1 VVTEQLAAL
10 EPVLRAVN
18 GALVLLVVVLLGV
31 SVGRA
36 VRARRARGQT
46 GPLFGLLDER
56 PAHDAVPRV
65 LEARGLAS
73 ESAVAEMN
81 AREQLFL
88 FEEATSA
95 LGPRGV
101 ARSGRGTPVT
111 PLAVQSP
118 RAAALETLHCPLC
131 AAALATGGSAAYY
144 VGACSRCG
152 RRISARVDGARLV
165 VTVDEAAR

>member
-1 VVTEQLAAL
+1 MVKEQLAAL
-10 EPVLRAVN
+10 EPVLRALIL
-18 GALVLLVVVLLGV
+18 ALGLLVALLVGV
-31 SVGRA
+31 SV
-36 VRARRARGQT
+36 RRALRSRRERGET
-46 GPLFGLLDER
+46 GPLFGLLDSR
-56 PAHDAVPRV
+56 PAHDAVPKV

-73 ESAVAEMN
+73 ESEVAEMN

-111 PLAVQSP
+111 PLAAQSARP
-118 RAAALETLHCPLC
+118 AALATLRCPLC
-131 AAALATGGSAAYY
+131 AASLATGGSAIYFI
-144 VGACSRCG
+144 GACTGCG
-152 RRISARVDGARLV
+152 RRVSARMDGARLV